1 MPGPLLLSFCMYFK
15 ICVSCFDVFFYYY
28 YYYFKSSQDKDV
40 QIQTVWNSNY
50 RLLKHVSSFAFRA
63 TLLVL
68 LRYILTILRLLR
80 SHTFTRSTLPV
91 WQPIL
96 YTVTT
101 AAYIKRKLK
110 SILPHAW
117 VNQFIFKVCQRS
129 NVNLKVSSVT
139 KNQVSSRI
147 CIEGGVIKRVKLLKI
162 TLLIMYESMFEVYGV
177 LVPVP

>member
-1 MPGPLLLSFCMYFK
+1 MKKISINVFCYLIVRMLQHNTIAFTSKKTFARTTAVILLYVFQNM
-15 ICVSCFDVFFYYY
+15 CFLFWCFFYYY

-40 QIQTVWNSNY
+40 QIQTVWNNNY
-50 RLLKHVSSFAFRA
+50 RLLKHVPSFAFRA
-63 TLLVL
+63 ILLAL
-68 LRYILTILRLLR
+68 LRYVLTILRLLR
-80 SHTFTRSTLPV
+80 SHTVRRSTLPV

-139 KNQVSSRI
+139 KT
-147 CIEGGVIKRVKLLKI
+147 RVH
-162 TLLIMYESMFEVYGV
+162 
-177 LVPVP
+177 